1 MTTQKMSAA
10 HPYKMS
16 FSTGG
21 LFVNESIAVARI
33 YVCSRNGTETI
44 AKALSEGATSL
55 PKAASNRRT
64 LREIVNRVS
73 CLTADE
79 LGFLIEHADRP
90 EQEALLWLA
99 TCRAYRFVW
108 EFATEVI
115 GERFLS
121 YRLNLPLEV
130 FDQFFD
136 AKAEWDDGLA
146 KISQTTKRK
155 LRQIM
160 FRILREAGVID
171 PELNI
176 RPTYISSRLKS
187 LIILSD
193 PNDLSVF
200 PGIRP

>member
-1 MTTQKMSAA
+1 MSAA

-16 FSTGG
+16 FTTGG

-33 YVCSRNGTETI
+33 FVCSRNGTETMAI
-44 AKALSEGATSL
+44 ALSEGATSL

-121 YRLNLPLEV
+121 YRLNLPFEV

-136 AKAEWDDGLA
+136 AKAEWDAGLA
-146 KISQTTKRK
+146 KISQSTKRK

-171 PELNI
+171 SVLNI
-176 RPTYISSRLKS
+176 RPTHISSRLKS
-187 LIILSD
+187 LIIRSD

>member
-1 MTTQKMSAA
+1 MSAA
-10 HPYKMS
+10 RPYKMS

-21 LFVNESIAVARI
+21 LFVNESIEVARI
-33 YVCSRNGTETI
+33 YDCTCDWPETI
-44 AKALSEGATSL
+44 AKALADRATSL
-55 PKAASNRRT
+55 PKSASNRRT

-73 CLTADE
+73 CMKADE
-79 LGFLIEHADRP
+79 LRFLIERADRP

-99 TCRAYRFVW
+99 TCRAYRFVR

-121 YRLNLPLEV
+121 YRLALPLES

-136 AKAEWDDGLA
+136 AKAEWDEGLA
-146 KISQTTKRK
+146 KISQSTRRK
-155 LRQIM
+155 LRQIL

-171 PELNI
+171 SANNI
-176 RPTYISSRLKS
+176 RAAHLSSRLKN
-187 LIILSD
+187 LLAQSD